1 MEIPDRY
8 EDLDLDEDGL
18 VRDLEAEIRENLVS
32 EQQRFQP
39 EIDPDEY
46 ISEEYAGGD
55 MFENEAESD
64 GETFEDD
71 LSEKN
76 VESNAGNEIENV
88 TKNLTENVVENVTEN
103 VTEKE
108 AENMTEN
115 VTKIV
120 TAPRILIKA
129 KNLVEKINSPEMA
142 NSENEESVE
151 SEFDS
156 EVEVEK
162 IQSNPEIDAMDTDY
176 KPRPVDKTILKS
188 KR

>member
-55 MFENEAESD
+55 MFENEVDSD
-64 GETFEDD
+64 GETVEDD
-71 LSEKN
+71 FSGKN
-76 VESNAGNEIENV
+76 AESNAENETENV
-88 TKNLTENVVENVTEN
+88 TENLTENVVENVTEN

-108 AENMTEN
+108 TEN

-120 TAPRILIKA
+120 TVPKILIKA

-162 IQSNPEIDAMDTDY
+162 IHSNLEIDAMDTDY